1 MGFIIKWCNINTFE
15 VDMSFLRVITYIDTN
30 KVENLGWDFDIQ
42 EEIIDIKSQSSVI
55 YLSF

>member
-1 MGFIIKWCNINTFE
+1 
-15 VDMSFLRVITYIDTN
+15 MSFLRVITHIDTN

-42 EEIIDIKSQSSVI
+42 EEIIDIKSQSIVI

>member
-1 MGFIIKWCNINTFE
+1 
-15 VDMSFLRVITYIDTN
+15 MSFLRVITYIDTN

-42 EEIIDIKSQSSVI
+42 EEIIDIKSQSSAI